1 MTMINPCENISR
13 ENLIQRSTSI
23 YGFGLGDYESN
34 FNLMT
39 RLDAEDDEEYYV
51 QRDNS
56 YVLGSDL
63 AVMAEDES
71 RTGSIN
77 ETGSSS
83 KDNNNDNTDNK
94 NHKEEEDEEE
104 KGWLQL
110 SIGGHTYMPT
120 SNKPEENS
128 RRSTGGS
135 GLVELDLLPTVSS
148 QQGKPTVHMNEFRA
162 PPPPPPR
169 RYQQQF
175 LTTST
180 AITTSSSLF
189 LQQYPG
195 MGVGSS
201 STTMFPQQQQQ
212 EIINWGFRPM
222 TTPIQQNMNLSLV
235 SSGSHFGPGP
245 FPVLGGV
252 PGPSSIDFRV
262 VHPPR
267 RPHSGLWFS
276 LQPSSNQTKE
286 PFLPQISKSYLR
298 IKDGRM
304 TIRLVL
310 KYLVN
315 KLQLENESEIE
326 ITCRGQ
332 QLQPFLTLQHVRDHI
347 WTTTTNAADNI
358 LTLLPSETSNHV
370 MVLHYARTSDPQ
382 N

>member
-13 ENLIQRSTSI
+13 ENLIRRSSV

-34 FNLMT
+34 FNLMS
-39 RLDAEDDEEYYV
+39 RLGTEEDDEYYG

-63 AVMAEDES
+63 ALIELMAEDES
-71 RTGSIN
+71 RTGSVN

-83 KDNNNDNTDNK
+83 KDNNNNK
-94 NHKEEEDEEE
+94 KEKEEDEEEEEE

-110 SIGGHTYMPT
+110 SIGMPT
-120 SNKPEENS
+120 NNKPEGNS
-128 RRSTGGS
+128 SR
-135 GLVELDLLPTVSS
+135 LVELDLLPTVSS
-148 QQGKPTVHMNEFRA
+148 EQGKSTLHIHEFRA
-162 PPPPPPR
+162 PPPR
-169 RYQQQF
+169 RQQQQF
-175 LTTST
+175 LTTSPT
-180 AITTSSSLF
+180 SSSSLF
-189 LQQYPG
+189 LQQYPRAAQG
-195 MGVGSS
+195 NS
-201 STTMFPQQQQQ
+201 STTMFPQQQ

-222 TTPIQQNMNLSLV
+222 TAPIQQNMNLSLV

-252 PGPSSIDFRV
+252 PGPSSIDLRV

-276 LQPSSNQTKE
+276 LQTSSNQTKE
-286 PFLPQISKSYLR
+286 PFLPQISKNYIR

-347 WTTTTNAADNI
+347 WSSTTNAADNI

-370 MVLHYARTSDPQ
+370 MVLHYARTSAPQ

>member
-1 MTMINPCENISR
+1 
-13 ENLIQRSTSI
+13 
-23 YGFGLGDYESN
+23 
-34 FNLMT
+34 
-39 RLDAEDDEEYYV
+39 
-51 QRDNS
+51 
-56 YVLGSDL
+56 
-63 AVMAEDES
+63 MAEDES

-83 KDNNNDNTDNK
+83 KDNNNDNTNNK

-128 RRSTGGS
+128 RRSPGGS

-148 QQGKPTVHMNEFRA
+148 QQGKPTVHINEFRA
-162 PPPPPPR
+162 PPPPPR

-180 AITTSSSLF
+180 ATTTSSSLF

-276 LQPSSNQTKE
+276 LQPSSNQ
-286 PFLPQISKSYLR
+286 
-298 IKDGRM
+298 
-304 TIRLVL
+304 
-310 KYLVN
+310 
-315 KLQLENESEIE
+315 
-326 ITCRGQ
+326 
-332 QLQPFLTLQHVRDHI
+332 
-347 WTTTTNAADNI
+347 
-358 LTLLPSETSNHV
+358 
-370 MVLHYARTSDPQ
+370 
-382 N
+382 

>member
-1 MTMINPCENISR
+1 MTMIKRCGNISR
-13 ENLIQRSTSI
+13 QNLGRSTSV
-23 YGFGLGDYESN
+23 YGFELGDYSN
-34 FNLMT
+34 FSVMS
-39 RLDAEDDEEYYV
+39 RLASEGYDDEYYS
-51 QRDNS
+51 QRNDLCL
-56 YVLGSDL
+56 LGSDL
-63 AVMAEDES
+63 ALIEVMAEDES

-83 KDNNNDNTDNK
+83 KDNNETNNK
-94 NHKEEEDEEE
+94 KEEVEEEEE

-120 SNKPEENS
+120 DNKPEGNLGRTS
-128 RRSTGGS
+128 AGGG

-148 QQGKPTVHMNEFRA
+148 EHGKSILASDSPKVHIHEFRA
-162 PPPPPPR
+162 PPPPR
-169 RYQQQF
+169 QQF
-175 LTTST
+175 MTTSSTTST
-180 AITTSSSLF
+180 MSSLF

-195 MGVGSS
+195 MAGTS
-201 STTMFPQQQQQ
+201 STTMFPQQHQH
-212 EIINWGFRPM
+212 EFINWGFRPM
-222 TTPIQQNMNLSLV
+222 PAPIQQNMNLSLV

-252 PGPSSIDFRV
+252 PGSSSIDFRV
-262 VHPPR
+262 IHPPR

-347 WTTTTNAADNI
+347 WSTTNAADNI
-358 LTLLPSETSNHV
+358 LNLLPSEATNHI
-370 MVLHYARTSDPQ
+370 MVLHYARRSAPQ